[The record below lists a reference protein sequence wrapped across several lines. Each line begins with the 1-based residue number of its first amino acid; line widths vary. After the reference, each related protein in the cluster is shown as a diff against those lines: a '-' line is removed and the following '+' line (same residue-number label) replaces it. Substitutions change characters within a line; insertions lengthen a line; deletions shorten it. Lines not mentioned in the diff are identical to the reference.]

1 MAVGTVSNDDKFI
14 LYQINLALRIVPLHP
29 GSNMVAKLDASG
41 NSAVVIRAAT
51 VVDEVPILAS
61 YGLAREPNGVI
72 SWARGSPHHPRHWPF
87 GRKVYDTALII
98 LLELYT

>member
-1 MAVGTVSNDDKFI
+1 M
-14 LYQINLALRIVPLHP
+14 L
-29 GSNMVAKLDASG
+29 AKLNATSDNEIIIYTEAALDDA
-41 NSAVVIRAAT
+41 A
-51 VVDEVPILAS
+51 ILVS

-72 SWARGSPHHPRHWPF
+72 SWARDSALHPRHWST